1 MSGINSLISD
11 TTAQTTTMPAWFD
24 QAQQN
29 NVNQALSAAGQV
41 PSFQNTAGGVAV
53 SNLTG
58 ASNPFTQ
65 AQGTLSSI
73 AQTAATSP
81 WITNPATGA
90 VIPNTATPLGGLFQ
104 ANEQQLQQLIPQTVA
119 PSDAA
124 SISGGQFGS
133 LRNQTAADTAIA
145 NAQAQMLPGEYQA
158 FLANQQT
165 GINAAT
171 GLSGAGA
178 QGTAAETT
186 LGQAQQNA
194 PLAGVK
200 NLSQILGATQVPT
213 TTTQSASLSP
223 LSQLQSLGNYL
234 GMTPGQMVGAAGNAV
249 TGILGS
255 LFGNTSPSTGAVS
268 SIPNTSTE
276 GQPGYGWQYFSDG
289 TSISPTGQYYQG
301 GTLIYDPSNPSGA
314 ASTNPDMS
322 QINTTGQTD
331 SSGGEYDPNA
341 LPTTDSTQTFDP
353 NAPGIIVN

>member
-11 TTAQTTTMPAWFD
+11 TTSQSTTMPAWFD

-29 NVNQALSAAGQV
+29 TVNQALAGASQV
-41 PSFQNTAGGVAV
+41 PQFQNTAGGVAV
-53 SNLTG
+53 NNLTG

-73 AQTAATSP
+73 AQTAATNP
-81 WITNPATGA
+81 WITNPSTGA
-90 VIPNTATPLGGLFQ
+90 VSPNTATPLGGLFQ

-119 PSDAA
+119 PSNAE
-124 SISGGQFGS
+124 SISSGQFGS

-249 TGILGS
+249 TGLLGS
-255 LFGNTSPSTGAVS
+255 LFGTNTSNSAVS

-301 GTLIYDPSNPSGA
+301 GSLIYDPSNPSGA

-331 SSGGEYDPNA
+331 SSGGGYDPNA
-341 LPTTDSTQTFDP
+341 IPTTDSTQTFDP

>member
-11 TTAQTTTMPAWFD
+11 TTSQATTMPAWFD

-29 NVNQALSAAGQV
+29 TVNQALSAAGQV

-58 ASNPFTQ
+58 AANPFTQ
-65 AQGTLSSI
+65 AQNTLSSI

-90 VIPNTATPLGGLFQ
+90 VTPNTATPLGGLFQ
-104 ANEQQLQQLIPQTVA
+104 ANQQQLNQLIPQTVA

-133 LRNQTAADTAIA
+133 LRNKTAADTALA

-158 FLANQQT
+158 ALANQQT

-171 GLSGAGA
+171 GLSGVGA

-194 PLAGVK
+194 PFTGTK
-200 NLSQILGATQVPT
+200 NLAQVLGSTQVPT

-223 LSQLQSLGNYL
+223 LTQLQTLGNYL
-234 GMTPGQMVGAAGNAV
+234 GMTPGQLAGAAGNAA
-249 TGILGS
+249 TSILGS
-255 LFGNTSPSTGAVS
+255 IFGTNTPSTGAVS
-268 SIPNTSTE
+268 AITNTATQ

-301 GTLIYDPSNPSGA
+301 GTLIYDPSQYGGGTSGNMSVNP
-314 ASTNPDMS
+314 NPGSD
-322 QINTTGQTD
+322 
-331 SSGGEYDPNA
+331 
-341 LPTTDSTQTFDP
+341 
-353 NAPGIIVN
+353 PGIGGNTGIPGTDPFGGTIIS